1 MTRHV
6 GFLVYPGFV
15 LLDLSGPIEAFANAN
30 SMAGPAYQLTVA
42 SLEGGMVGSA
52 SNLQVATV
60 PLQSLSL
67 DTFIIVGS
75 PQPPVGTWVAPLT
88 AAIRDMAA
96 RSRRTACVCT
106 GAFLLAA
113 SGLLD
118 GRAATTHWSFAPQL
132 QERYPTLRVDGDRM
146 WTEQDGIWTSAGMSA
161 GIDMSLA
168 MIEQDLGKEAALEV
182 ARMLVVYYRRS
193 GGQYQ
198 FSSLLDLDTG
208 SDRIRNA
215 LHFAREHLRDDLSV
229 ERLAEV
235 ANLSVRQFGRVFASS
250 TGMTPARAIERLRV
264 EAARSLIEDGQQT
277 FGKVARLAGFGDA
290 DRMCQSFLRIVGRTP
305 QELRRST
312 RRDRPARQVC

>member
-15 LLDLSGPIEAFANAN
+15 LLDLSGPLEAFANAN

-42 SLEGGMVGSA
+42 SLEGGLVSST
-52 SNLQVATV
+52 SNLQIATV
-60 PLQSLSL
+60 SLQSLAL

-75 PQPPVGTWVAPLT
+75 PVPPMGAWVDPLT
-88 AAIRDMAA
+88 IAIRDMAA

-132 QERYPTLRVDGDRM
+132 QERYPMLRVDGDRM
-146 WTEQDGIWTSAGMSA
+146 WTEEDGIWTSAGMSA

-208 SDRIRNA
+208 SDRIRKA
-215 LHFAREHLRDDLSV
+215 LHFAREHLRDELSV

-235 ANLSVRQFGRVFASS
+235 ANLSVRQFGRVFVSS

-264 EAARSLIEDGQQT
+264 EAARSLVEDGQQT
-277 FGKVARLAGFGDA
+277 FGKVADLAGFGDA
-290 DRMCQSFLRIVGRTP
+290 DRMCQSFLRIIGRTP
-305 QELRRST
+305 QELRRSAHK
-312 RRDRPARQVC
+312 DRPLRQVC

>member
-1 MTRHV
+1 MTRDV

-15 LLDLSGPIEAFANAN
+15 LLDLSGPLEAFTHAS
-30 SMAGPAYQLTVA
+30 SMSRPAYRLTVA
-42 SLEGGMVGSA
+42 SLEGGMVPSA
-52 SNLQVATV
+52 SKLEVATV
-60 PLQSLSL
+60 PLQSLTL

-75 PQPPVGTWVAPLT
+75 PEPPRGEWVAPLT
-88 AAIRDMAA
+88 VAIREMAA

-132 QERYPTLRVDGDRM
+132 QERYPALRVDGDRM

-168 MIEQDLGKEAALEV
+168 MIERDLGKEAALEV

-198 FSSLLDLDTG
+198 FSSLLDLDPG
-208 SDRIRNA
+208 SDRIRRA
-215 LHFAREHLRDDLSV
+215 LHFAREHMHEDLCV

-235 ANLSVRQFGRVFASS
+235 ANLSVRQFGRVFASA
-250 TGMTPARAIERLRV
+250 TGMTPARAVDRLRV
-264 EAARSLIEDGQQT
+264 EVARPLVEDGRQT
-277 FGKVARLAGFGDA
+277 FDRIARLTGLGDA
-290 DRMCQSFLRIVGRTP
+290 DHMCQSFLRIVGRTP
-305 QELRRST
+305 QELRRSA
-312 RRDRPARQVC
+312 RLDRPSRQML

>member
-1 MTRHV
+1 MARHV

-15 LLDLSGPIEAFANAN
+15 LLDLSGPLEAFASAN
-30 SMAGPAYQLTVA
+30 PKRGPAYQLSVA
-42 SLEGGMVGSA
+42 SLEGGMVRSA
-52 SNLQVATV
+52 CNLQVATV
-60 PLQSLSL
+60 PLQPLML
-67 DTFIIVGS
+67 DTFIVVGS
-75 PQPPVGTWVAPLT
+75 PIPPKGEWVIPLT
-88 AAIRDMAA
+88 AAIRETAA
-96 RSRRTACVCT
+96 QTRRTACVCT

-146 WTEQDGIWTSAGMSA
+146 WTEEDGIWTSAGMSA

-168 MIEQDLGKEAALEV
+168 MIEEDLGKDTALEV

-198 FSSLLDLDTG
+198 FSSLLDLDPG
-208 SDRIRNA
+208 SDRIRRT
-215 LHFAREHLRDDLSV
+215 LHFAREHLCDDLSV

-235 ANLSVRQFGRVFASS
+235 ANLSVRQFGRAFASS

-264 EAARSLIEDGQQT
+264 ETARAQIEDGRQA
-277 FGKVARLAGFGDA
+277 FSSIARLAGFGDA
-290 DRMCQSFLRIVGRTP
+290 DRMCQSFLRVIGRTP
-305 QELRRST
+305 QELRRAA
-312 RRDRPARQVC
+312 RREAPSRQMD